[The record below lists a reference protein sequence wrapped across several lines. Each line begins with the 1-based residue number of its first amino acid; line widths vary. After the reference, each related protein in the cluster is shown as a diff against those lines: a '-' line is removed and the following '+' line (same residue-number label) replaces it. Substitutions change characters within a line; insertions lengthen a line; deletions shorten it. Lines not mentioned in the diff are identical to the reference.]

1 MKKTAK
7 NTAKKPGKG
16 KTIHDKLN
24 AAYEQMKKTN
34 GPCR

>member
-1 MKKTAK
+1 MKK
-7 NTAKKPGKG
+7 NAKKKAQG

>member
-1 MKKTAK
+1 MKK
-7 NTAKKPGKG
+7 NAKKPTKG

-24 AAYEQMKKTN
+24 AAYEQMKKTH

>member
-1 MKKTAK
+1 MKK
-7 NTAKKPGKG
+7 NAKKPSKG
-16 KTIHDKLN
+16 TTIHDKLN